1 MSGAPQ
7 ERRERSR
14 LRSPK
19 TATVVPVTASRSTT
33 GADDSGGSPTPASLD
48 DVRALLAKVDELPV
62 SERAAVLAAVNELLV
77 AELAAMD
84 EA

>member
-19 TATVVPVTASRSTT
+19 TATGVVVSGAPQERRERSRLRSSTTATEVVP
-33 GADDSGGSPTPASLD
+33 
-48 DVRALLAKVDELPV
+48 
-62 SERAAVLAAVNELLV
+62 
-77 AELAAMD
+77 
-84 EA
+84 

>member
-19 TATVVPVTASRSTT
+19 TATEGIVSGAPQERRERSVP
-33 GADDSGGSPTPASLD
+33 G
-48 DVRALLAKVDELPV
+48 LLRRRQEW
-62 SERAAVLAAVNELLV
+62 S
-77 AELAAMD
+77 
-84 EA
+84 